1 MDMNVD
7 PASAGKKRIVKKT
20 KVKRRKISE
29 QSPREEPSTV
39 AAVVDVNP
47 DPIQG
52 QNQSMVEEGYEN
64 LDGEKQHIEKNIYR
78 QAY

>member
-7 PASAGKKRIVKKT
+7 PATAGKKRIVKKT

-47 DPIQG
+47 DPT
-52 QNQSMVEEGYEN
+52 
-64 LDGEKQHIEKNIYR
+64 H
-78 QAY
+78 A